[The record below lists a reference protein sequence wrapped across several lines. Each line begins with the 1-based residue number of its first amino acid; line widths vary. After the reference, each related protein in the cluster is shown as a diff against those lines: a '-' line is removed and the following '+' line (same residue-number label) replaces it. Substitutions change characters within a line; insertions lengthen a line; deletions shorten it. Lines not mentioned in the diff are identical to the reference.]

1 MGNITTKSVGDFQA
15 NVGIF
20 DADINVIISYFIAG
34 ILIIT
39 AIVLAILAFIPMK
52 PWNCGDLSAQ
62 KDNVDFLCSKQI
74 NPITGVPMPI
84 LDPEACH
91 EAQQAYDNEKTRCN
105 TNTKHTWLLW
115 FLFLIPLAVLIVF
128 GMKWWDNLVH
138 KNRTAAQIGGTMF
151 ELQTAKD
158 IFSN

>member
-52 PWNCGDLSAQ
+52 PWNCDDLNAQ

-74 NPITGVPMPI
+74 NPMPI
-84 LDPEACH
+84 LDQEACNKAKQ
-91 EAQQAYDNEKTRCN
+91 EYDNEKTRCN

-115 FLFLIPLAVLIVF
+115 FLFLIPLAVLIVL

-138 KNRTAAQIGGTMF
+138 TNKTAAQIGGTMF

-158 IFSN
+158 IFSNS